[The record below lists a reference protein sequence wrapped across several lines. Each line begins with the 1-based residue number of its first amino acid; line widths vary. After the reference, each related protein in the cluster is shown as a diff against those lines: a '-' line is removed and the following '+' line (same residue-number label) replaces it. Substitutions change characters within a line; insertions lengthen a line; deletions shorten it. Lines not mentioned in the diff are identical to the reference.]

1 MPTRAAARP
10 LQQGAR
16 AQSTHKL
23 CYKEVNIAAQHPGL
37 ESLFGR
43 PGSSREEMHD
53 TLETEEAA
61 LGAACRALHPPPG
74 RDPEP
79 VLRIEGPNGERIS
92 LEEIEEY
99 CRRIPR

>member
-1 MPTRAAARP
+1 MPHNT
-10 LQQGAR
+10 
-16 AQSTHKL
+16 
-23 CYKEVNIAAQHPGL
+23 PGWKVF
-37 ESLFGR
+37 SADRDR
-43 PGSSREEMHD
+43 PGEEMHD

-99 CRRIPR
+99 CRRISR